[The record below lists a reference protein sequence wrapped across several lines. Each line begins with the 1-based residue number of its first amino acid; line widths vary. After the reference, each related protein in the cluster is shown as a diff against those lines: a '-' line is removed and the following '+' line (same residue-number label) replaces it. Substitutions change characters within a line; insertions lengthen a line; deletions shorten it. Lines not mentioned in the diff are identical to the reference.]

1 MVHDHKRCIEQ
12 AMRSA
17 DAICSRRGVRLTPLR
32 RQVLQLL
39 WTDHRAV
46 KAYDLLDSL
55 KALAPAAKPT
65 TIYRSL
71 EFLLEQ
77 GLVHRIESLNAYIG
91 CDHAEQE
98 HDKLFLICDHC
109 HKVEE
114 RTAGNVMRALA
125 QEHAAAGFHCAHQT
139 LEIHG
144 MCAACRALRQRSSKP
159 SAAGPPSKSL

>member
-1 MVHDHKRCIEQ
+1 MAHDHKRCIDQ
-12 AMRSA
+12 ALRSA
-17 DAICSRRGVRLTPLR
+17 DVICSQRGVRLTPLR

-55 KALAPAAKPT
+55 KVLAPAAKPT

-77 GLVHRIESLNAYIG
+77 GLIHRIESLNAYVG
-91 CDHAEQE
+91 CDQAEQE

-109 HKVEE
+109 SKVEE
-114 RTAGNVMRALA
+114 RIAGKVMRALA
-125 QEHAAAGFHCAHQT
+125 QETAEAGFRSARET
-139 LEIHG
+139 VEIHG
-144 MCAACRALRQRSSKP
+144 VCAACTARSQTDQNRPAEPSSTEQR
-159 SAAGPPSKSL
+159 

>member
-1 MVHDHKRCIEQ
+1 MPHDHEQCINK
-12 AMRSA
+12 ALRRA

-39 WTDHRAV
+39 WTDHCAV
-46 KAYDLLDSL
+46 KAYDLLDAL
-55 KALAPAAKPT
+55 KELAPAAKPT

-77 GLVHRIESLNAYIG
+77 GLIHRIESLNAYVG

-98 HDKLFLICDHC
+98 HDKLFLICDRC

-114 RTAGNVMRALA
+114 RIAEEVMRAVA
-125 QEHAAAGFHCAHQT
+125 EETAGAGFVPAHQT

-144 MCAACRALRQRSSKP
+144 VCTACRFRQRSNRKRSSKP
-159 SAAGPPSKSL
+159 SATD